1 MSRPVRGRSSRDDAV
16 VVVRE
21 PLRFLQPL
29 SPAGR
34 AAAPVRSARTFAVV
48 RRDHLL
54 RRGGHLVHRAI
65 SEVDQFLRM
74 AEREARARARLAG
87 IGRRRGITMAERVII
102 AAYAMAPF
110 QPPLPTPRNLP
121 FHFEAGIQTSILISE
136 SGVGF
141 SVAATRHIA
150 ARDFTSSRAGP
161 GSARAPGPTGCT
173 SVTSPPFRRS
183 EARRS
188 HAAASGTGT
197 CAIAAAT
204 TAHNPTPTDTAPILR
219 PSDLL
224 ALRILPACS
233 RTNVH
238 VTRRIRFRQCNGGS
252 RTDRAS
258 RPRLPHGRIRIGRRA
273 RRRVE
278 GIESLS
284 DAFGEPLEELEHGH
298 SCITTAAA
306 RASRSGFR
314 LMALGFRRALP
325 TLAFGRAAVLFT
337 SCCPHTLARLSQQA

>member
-1 MSRPVRGRSSRDDAV
+1 MSRPVRGRSSRADAV

-74 AEREARARARLAG
+74 AEREARARARELPDPRPVPASPRHPSG
-87 IGRRRGITMAERVII
+87 AAKPGARTRR
-102 AAYAMAPF
+102 
-110 QPPLPTPRNLP
+110 
-121 FHFEAGIQTSILISE
+121 H
-136 SGVGF
+136 
-141 SVAATRHIA
+141 
-150 ARDFTSSRAGP
+150 
-161 GSARAPGPTGCT
+161 
-173 SVTSPPFRRS
+173 
-183 EARRS
+183 
-188 HAAASGTGT
+188 SGTGT

-252 RTDRAS
+252 RTGRAS

-298 SCITTAAA
+298 SCITTAPG

-314 LMALGFRRALP
+314 LMDLGFRRALP
-325 TLAFGRAAVLFT
+325 TLAFGRSAVLFT
-337 SCCPHTLARLSQQA
+337 ACCPHTLARLSRQA

>member
-1 MSRPVRGRSSRDDAV
+1 
-16 VVVRE
+16 
-21 PLRFLQPL
+21 
-29 SPAGR
+29 
-34 AAAPVRSARTFAVV
+34 
-48 RRDHLL
+48 
-54 RRGGHLVHRAI
+54 
-65 SEVDQFLRM
+65 M
-74 AEREARARARLAG
+74 AERANHRGIRDGAIPAAVANAKELAVPLR
-87 IGRRRGITMAERVII
+87 GRHPDFNPDVRIRSGLQRRGN
-102 AAYAMAPF
+102 AAHRGEG
-110 QPPLPTPRNLP
+110 LHVLT
-121 FHFEAGIQTSILISE
+121 G
-136 SGVGF
+136 
-141 SVAATRHIA
+141 
-150 ARDFTSSRAGP
+150 GP

-197 CAIAAAT
+197 CGIAAAT

-252 RTDRAS
+252 RTGRAS

-298 SCITTAAA
+298 SCITTAPPEPA
-306 RASRSGFR
+306 G
-314 LMALGFRRALP
+314 P
-325 TLAFGRAAVLFT
+325 AFGSWLSVLGAL
-337 SCCPHTLARLSQQA
+337 CPHSPSGGQLCCSLRVVLTHSRLSRQA